1 MLDAL
6 VQDKVDFVELLLE
19 KGVNMSK
26 FLTIANLEELY
37 NTVSAT
43 KYLHVCLSE
52 SSTACLYRCLSS
64 RFILSAVYSKMKM
77 TAIWNR

>member
-26 FLTIANLEELY
+26 FLNIANLEELY
-37 NTVSAT
+37 NTVSEIT
-43 KYLHVCLSE
+43 FLETISLVE
-52 SSTACLYRCLSS
+52 SKTTFRRS
-64 RFILSAVYSKMKM
+64 
-77 TAIWNR
+77 

>member
-43 KYLHVCLSE
+43 
-52 SSTACLYRCLSS
+52 
-64 RFILSAVYSKMKM
+64 
-77 TAIWNR
+77 